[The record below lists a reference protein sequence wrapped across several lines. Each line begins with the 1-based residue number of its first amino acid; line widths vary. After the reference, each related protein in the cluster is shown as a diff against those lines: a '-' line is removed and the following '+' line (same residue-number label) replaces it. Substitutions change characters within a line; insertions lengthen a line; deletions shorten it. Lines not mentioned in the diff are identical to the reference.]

1 MVEGLRPIIRQSFDV
16 VSFDPHGVGESRPLT
31 CRGDWDAIFASDP
44 GTPQG
49 AAVVDEPLCAG
60 WRAAPRP
67 VEPAAG
73 RDAPPILVVGAT
85 CDPSTSYRWGQRLAQ
100 SLRSATLLTY
110 DGMGHTV
117 FGRLMGNG
125 SDCTDQWI
133 DGYLISQG
141 AAVGTVCPAD
151 VPPAAG

>member
-1 MVEGLRPIIRQSFDV
+1 M
-16 VSFDPHGVGESRPLT
+16 
-31 CRGDWDAIFASDP
+31 
-44 GTPQG
+44 
-49 AAVVDEPLCAG
+49 VDEPLCAG
-60 WRAAPRP
+60 SGAAPRP

-85 CDPSTSYRWGQRLAQ
+85 GDPSTSYRWGQQLAQ
-100 SLRSATLLTY
+100 SPRSATVLTY

-133 DGYLISQG
+133 DGYLISQ
-141 AAVGTVCPAD
+141 AVPPVGTVCPAD